1 MTLKFNSP
9 TQNSLVKRG
18 EIEDEKS
25 RKFIRKALGLTNK
38 KVEATRHTILSG
50 PPGVGKTYGT
60 QDECL
65 KGKVKYITLAPG
77 LKDIQV
83 AIKLAVAVYELEEDE
98 TLAVILDDADDLV
111 FGDYDTLNKWKIAMG
126 DVDYDMGLIPS
137 YNHSSSMTNTIST
150 LTKHKKMKIVEAIKS
165 FQGETDIGLSIPT
178 DRVRFIVLCNLDLE
192 DPKSFGRSTKIKSAV
207 GPLLDRFE
215 YKRMDLNWETQW
227 GWLAYTLS
235 TTQPFDEVEM
245 TDDQKK
251 ELLNWMYGNWN
262 NLRSTSYR
270 MVRKLAEDMIN
281 EPESYY
287 DLWQEKLKGN

>member
-1 MTLKFNSP
+1 MKFNSP
-9 TQNSLVKRG
+9 TQNSLVERG
-18 EIEDEKS
+18 RIEDEKS

-83 AIKLAVAVYELEEDE
+83 AIKLAVAVCDLKEDE

-137 YNHSSSMTNTIST
+137 YNHSSSMTNTIAT
-150 LTKHKKMKIVEAIKS
+150 LTKHKKMKIVEAIK
-165 FQGETDIGLSIPT
+165 
-178 DRVRFIVLCNLDLE
+178 
-192 DPKSFGRSTKIKSAV
+192 K
-207 GPLLDRFE
+207 
-215 YKRMDLNWETQW
+215 
-227 GWLAYTLS
+227 
-235 TTQPFDEVEM
+235 
-245 TDDQKK
+245 
-251 ELLNWMYGNWN
+251 
-262 NLRSTSYR
+262 
-270 MVRKLAEDMIN
+270 
-281 EPESYY
+281 
-287 DLWQEKLKGN
+287 